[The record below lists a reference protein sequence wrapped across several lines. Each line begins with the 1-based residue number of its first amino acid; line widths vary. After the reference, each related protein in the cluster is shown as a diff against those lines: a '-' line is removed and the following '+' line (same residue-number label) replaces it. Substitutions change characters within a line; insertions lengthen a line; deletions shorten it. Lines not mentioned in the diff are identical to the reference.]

1 MTEQQT
7 TKIEEAKGQRKFPL
21 NCLYFYLTEGC
32 NLACRHCWIQPK
44 YQGEGKSF
52 PSLGLDLFKSIIE
65 QAIPLGL
72 TSVKLTGGEPL
83 LHPNISEMLD
93 YIKEK
98 NLRLVVETN
107 GVLAS
112 PELCKKLKDCK
123 GTFVSVSVD
132 GILPETHEWVRG
144 VKGSWLKTIQGIKN
158 LVAAGL
164 RPQIIMSIM
173 KKNKDQIEPLV
184 RMAEAIGAGSVKF
197 NLVQPTAR
205 GEQMHK
211 DGETL
216 TLEELLEIGNWV
228 EHKLSKTCSI
238 KLFYSHPMAFR
249 PMHRMF
255 GENGVGCGLCGI
267 FGILGVIANGSYAL
281 CGIGETVPE
290 LVFGHAAK
298 DKLADVWDNTPK
310 LKEIRDGLPSK
321 LEGVCADCIM
331 KSRCLG
337 FCLAQNYYSTHNLFA
352 SYWYCVE
359 AYKQDKFPKV
369 RLVKKIDM
377 HGKIL

>member
-1 MTEQQT
+1 LLMTNQKTET
-7 TKIEEAKGQRKFPL
+7 TENIEQRKFPL

-44 YQGEGKSF
+44 FQGEGKVF
-52 PSLGLDLFKSIIE
+52 PSLDFNLFKKIIE

-83 LHPNISEMLD
+83 LHPNINEMLN

-98 NLRLVVETN
+98 DLRLVVETN

-112 PELCKKLKDCK
+112 PELCKKIKDCK
-123 GTFVSVSVD
+123 GAFVSVSID

-144 VKGSWLKTIQGIKN
+144 VKGSWHKSIQGIKN
-158 LVAAGL
+158 LVAAGF

-173 KKNKDQIEPLV
+173 KKNRGEIEPLV
-184 RMAEAIGAGSVKF
+184 RLAEAIGAGSVKF

-211 DGETL
+211 DGATL
-216 TLEELLEIGNWV
+216 TMEELMEIGDWV
-228 EHKLSKTCSI
+228 ENTLSKTCSI

-255 GENGVGCGLCGI
+255 GDDGVGCGLCGV
-267 FGILGVIANGSYAL
+267 FGILGVIASGKYAL

-290 LVFGHAAK
+290 FIFGDAAK
-298 DKLADVWDNTPK
+298 EKMADVWENTQM
-310 LKEIRDGLPSK
+310 LKDIREGLPSK
-321 LEGVCADCIM
+321 LEGVCKECIM
-331 KSRCLG
+331 KSRCRG
-337 FCLAQNYYSTHNLFA
+337 SCIAQNYYSTHNLFA
-352 SYWYCVE
+352 PYWYCAK
-359 AYKQDKFPKV
+359 AYEMGKFPKS
-369 RLVKKIDM
+369 RLVPHQELQKV
-377 HGKIL
+377 